1 MDFNANI
8 SSIRGGSVS
17 ADFAVGRGQQM
28 GAPKKSFGDKLASGA
43 GGTQASG
50 TSDDQHWLS
59 ELDAVHQRLRSSTN
73 LHEMGALLDYYAT
86 LMAIRAKRRRLVP
99 ANVAA
104 PFVPGG
110 AVLSAAISS
119 VSRNDPTG
127 AASG

>member
-1 MDFNANI
+1 MSSMNFNANI

-17 ADFAVGRGQQM
+17 ADFTVGRGQQM
-28 GAPKKSFGDKLASGA
+28 GAPKKSFGQKL
-43 GGTQASG
+43 
-50 TSDDQHWLS
+50 DDPADESSWRA

-73 LHEMGALLDYYAT
+73 LNEMGALLDYYAT

-104 PFVPGG
+104 PFIPGG

-119 VSRNDPTG
+119 VSKNDPTG